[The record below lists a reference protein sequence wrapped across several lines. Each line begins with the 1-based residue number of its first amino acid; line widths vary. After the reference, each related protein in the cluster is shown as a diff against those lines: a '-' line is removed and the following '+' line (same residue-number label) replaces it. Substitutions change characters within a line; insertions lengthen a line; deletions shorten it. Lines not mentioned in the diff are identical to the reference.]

1 MIFVHNC
8 VLTAYVIL
16 AQSQLTGAAI
26 TTVLPANKDSLEH
39 AANILLEGGVVCI
52 PTDTVYGIAG
62 IATDSIA
69 VSKVFEVKQRNP
81 TIALPI
87 FIEDIS
93 SLNDLS
99 EFVPPIAKVL
109 ASNFWPG
116 PLTMVLE
123 KSDRIPDVTTGG
135 LKTAG
140 FRIPNHQIAV
150 KLCEETGKPITGT
163 SANISGQKAATT
175 ADEALRQFK
184 DSSLDLI
191 LDGGTSTSSQTSTI
205 VHFEDNEVKLIRQ
218 GVITMSDIQ
227 KLVGKKRG

>member
-1 MIFVHNC
+1 MCPKRLCYTRPKSAHRC
-8 VLTAYVIL
+8 
-16 AQSQLTGAAI
+16 QAI

-62 IATDSIA
+62 IATNSIA
-69 VSKVFEVKQRNP
+69 VSKVFEVKQRDP
-81 TIALPI
+81 TTPLPI
-87 FIEDIS
+87 FIQDIS
-93 SLNDLS
+93 SLNNFS
-99 EFVPPIAKVL
+99 EFVPPLAKIL

-123 KSDRIPDVTTGG
+123 KADCIPDMATGG

-140 FRIPNHQIAV
+140 FRIPNHEIAV
-150 KLCEETGKPITGT
+150 TLCEKTGNPITGT

-191 LDGGTSTSSQTSTI
+191 IDGGESTSSDPSTI
-205 VHFEDNEVKLIRQ
+205 VHFKDNEVKLIRQ
-218 GVITMSDIQ
+218 GVISMSDIQ
-227 KLVGKKRG
+227 KLVDQKRD

>member
-1 MIFVHNC
+1 M
-8 VLTAYVIL
+8 
-16 AQSQLTGAAI
+16 
-26 TTVLPANKDSLEH
+26 PANKDSLER

-69 VSKVFEVKQRNP
+69 VSKVFEVKQRDL

-87 FIEDIS
+87 FIKDIS

-99 EFVPPIAKVL
+99 KFVPPIAKVL
-109 ASNFWPG
+109 ASNFRPG

-123 KSDRIPDVTTGG
+123 KSDCIPDVTTGG

-150 KLCEETGKPITGT
+150 NLCEKTGKPITGT

-175 ADEALRQFK
+175 ADEALRQFNG
-184 DSSLDLI
+184 SSLDLI
-191 LDGGTSTSSQTSTI
+191 LDGGTSTSSRPSTI

>member
-1 MIFVHNC
+1 MCPKRLCYTRPKSAHRC
-8 VLTAYVIL
+8 
-16 AQSQLTGAAI
+16 QAI

-62 IATDSIA
+62 IATNSIA
-69 VSKVFEVKQRNP
+69 VSKVFEVKQRDP
-81 TIALPI
+81 TTPLPI
-87 FIEDIS
+87 FIQDIS
-93 SLNDLS
+93 SLNNFS
-99 EFVPPIAKVL
+99 EFVPPLAKIL

-123 KSDRIPDVTTGG
+123 KADCIPDVATGG

-140 FRIPNHQIAV
+140 FRIPNHEIAV
-150 KLCEETGKPITGT
+150 KLCEKTGNPITGT
-163 SANISGQKAATT
+163 SANISGQRAATT

-191 LDGGTSTSSQTSTI
+191 IDGGESTSSDPSTI
-205 VHFEDNEVKLIRQ
+205 VHFKHNEVKLIRE
-218 GVITMSDIQ
+218 GVISISDIQ
-227 KLVGKKRG
+227 KLVDQKRD

>member
-1 MIFVHNC
+1 M
-8 VLTAYVIL
+8 
-16 AQSQLTGAAI
+16 
-26 TTVLPANKDSLEH
+26 EH

-62 IATDSIA
+62 IATNSIA
-69 VSKVFEVKQRNP
+69 VSKVFEVKQRAPN
-81 TIALPI
+81 TALPI

-99 EFVPPIAKVL
+99 EFVPPMAKVL

-191 LDGGTSTSSQTSTI
+191 LDGGTSTSSDPSTI
-205 VHFEDNEVKLIRQ
+205 VHFENNEVKLIRQ
-218 GVITMSDIQ
+218 GVISMSDIQ
-227 KLVGKKRG
+227 KLVDQKRD

>member
-1 MIFVHNC
+1 MCPKRLCYTRPKSAHRC
-8 VLTAYVIL
+8 
-16 AQSQLTGAAI
+16 QAI

-62 IATDSIA
+62 IATNSIA
-69 VSKVFEVKQRNP
+69 VSKVFEVKQRGP
-81 TIALPI
+81 TAPLPI
-87 FIEDIS
+87 FIQNFS
-93 SLNDLS
+93 SLNNFS
-99 EFVPPIAKVL
+99 EFVPPLAKVL

-123 KSDRIPDVTTGG
+123 KSDCIPDVATGG

-140 FRIPNHQIAV
+140 FRIPNHEIAV
-150 KLCEETGKPITGT
+150 KLCEKTGNPITGT

-191 LDGGTSTSSQTSTI
+191 IDGGESTSSDPSTI

-218 GVITMSDIQ
+218 GVISMSDIQ
-227 KLVGKKRG
+227 KLVDKKRG

>member
-1 MIFVHNC
+1 MCPKRLCYTRPKSAHRC
-8 VLTAYVIL
+8 
-16 AQSQLTGAAI
+16 QAI

-62 IATDSIA
+62 IATNSIA
-69 VSKVFEVKQRNP
+69 VSKVFEVKQRDP
-81 TIALPI
+81 TTPLPI
-87 FIEDIS
+87 FIRDFS
-93 SLNDLS
+93 SLNNFS
-99 EFVPPIAKVL
+99 EFVPPLAKVL

-123 KSDRIPDVTTGG
+123 KADCIPDVATGG

-140 FRIPNHQIAV
+140 FRIPNHEIAV
-150 KLCEETGKPITGT
+150 KLCEKTGNPITGT

-191 LDGGTSTSSQTSTI
+191 IDGGESTSSDPSTI
-205 VHFEDNEVKLIRQ
+205 VHFEANEVKLIRQ
-218 GVITMSDIQ
+218 GVISMSDIQ
-227 KLVGKKRG
+227 KLVDKKRD

>member
-1 MIFVHNC
+1 MCPKRLCYTRPKSAHRC
-8 VLTAYVIL
+8 
-16 AQSQLTGAAI
+16 QAI

-62 IATDSIA
+62 IATNSIA
-69 VSKVFEVKQRNP
+69 VSKVFEVKQRDP
-81 TIALPI
+81 TTPLPI
-87 FIEDIS
+87 FIQDIS
-93 SLNDLS
+93 SLNNFS
-99 EFVPPIAKVL
+99 EFVPPLAKIL

-123 KSDRIPDVTTGG
+123 KADCIPDVATGG

-140 FRIPNHQIAV
+140 FRIPNHEIAV
-150 KLCEETGKPITGT
+150 KLCEKTGNPITGT

-191 LDGGTSTSSQTSTI
+191 IDGGESTSSDPSTI
-205 VHFEDNEVKLIRQ
+205 VHFKDNEVKLIRQ
-218 GVITMSDIQ
+218 GVISMSDIQ
-227 KLVGKKRG
+227 KLVDQKRD

>member
-1 MIFVHNC
+1 
-8 VLTAYVIL
+8 
-16 AQSQLTGAAI
+16 
-26 TTVLPANKDSLEH
+26 LPANKDSLER

-52 PTDTVYGIAG
+52 PTDTVYGIAC

-69 VSKVFEVKQRNP
+69 VSKVFEVKQRDL

-87 FIEDIS
+87 FIKDIS

-99 EFVPPIAKVL
+99 KFVPPIAKVL

-123 KSDRIPDVTTGG
+123 KSDCIPDVTTGG

-150 KLCEETGKPITGT
+150 NLCEKTGKPITGT

-175 ADEALRQFK
+175 ADEALRQFNG
-184 DSSLDLI
+184 SSLDLI
-191 LDGGTSTSSQTSTI
+191 LDGGTSTSSRPSTI

>member
-1 MIFVHNC
+1 MCPKGLCYTRPKSAHRC
-8 VLTAYVIL
+8 
-16 AQSQLTGAAI
+16 QAI

-39 AANILLEGGVVCI
+39 AANILLDGGVVCI

-62 IATDSIA
+62 IATNSIA
-69 VSKVFEVKQRNP
+69 VSKVFEVKQRAPN
-81 TIALPI
+81 TALPI

-99 EFVPPIAKVL
+99 EFVPPMAKVL

-123 KSDRIPDVTTGG
+123 KSDCIPDVATGG

-175 ADEALRQFK
+175 ANEALHQFK

-191 LDGGTSTSSQTSTI
+191 LDGGASTSSQLSTI
-205 VHFEDNEVKLIRQ
+205 VYFEDNEVKLIRQ
-218 GVITMSDIQ
+218 GVISMSDIQ
-227 KLVGKKRG
+227 KLVDTKRG

>member
-1 MIFVHNC
+1 MCPKRLCYTRPKSAHRC
-8 VLTAYVIL
+8 
-16 AQSQLTGAAI
+16 QAI

-62 IATDSIA
+62 IATNSIA
-69 VSKVFEVKQRNP
+69 VSKVFEVKQRDP
-81 TIALPI
+81 TTPLPI
-87 FIEDIS
+87 FIQDIS
-93 SLNDLS
+93 SLSNFA
-99 EFVPPIAKVL
+99 EFVPPLAKIL
-109 ASNFWPG
+109 ASHFWPG

-123 KSDRIPDVTTGG
+123 KADCIPDVVTGG

-140 FRIPNHQIAV
+140 FRIPNHEIAV
-150 KLCEETGKPITGT
+150 KLCEKTGNPITGT

-191 LDGGTSTSSQTSTI
+191 IDGGESTSSDPSTI

-218 GVITMSDIQ
+218 GVISMSDIQ
-227 KLVGKKRG
+227 KLVDQKRD